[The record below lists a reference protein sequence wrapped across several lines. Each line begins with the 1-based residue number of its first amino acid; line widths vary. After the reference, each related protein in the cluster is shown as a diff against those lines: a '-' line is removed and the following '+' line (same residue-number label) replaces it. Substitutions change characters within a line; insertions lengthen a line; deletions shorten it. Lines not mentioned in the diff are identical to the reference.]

1 MKKILSLVLALVI
14 CLSLCA
20 CGKSDGCSCDCAQ
33 CADCE
38 KKTQSAEI
46 ADASHPN
53 DIPEAAAQNDNVIE
67 FETPIVVAEDNNLRV
82 EVVKFFQDY
91 RTFDVHGY
99 PSNADAATD
108 GATLEKYVVFKFC
121 NKTDHALRIEL
132 KEFYLGSDSA
142 FSANAYISERVS
154 AGKNALREYIV
165 QTSEKETLKSME
177 ELKSM
182 DGDFYVWHV
191 GDDDVSR
198 DRYRLKF
205 SIPNGMP
212 NSSSAA
218 PVSKNPD
225 AWNQFRDYLKARG
238 PVTVVTNNEYG
249 QTQITIEENAGTI
262 QISRMG
268 EGTINSGKVYFY
280 GLYSTRFDLPANAKT
295 VHVQEGFLEEGT
307 DEHGNRREK
316 SGKPSHTWDIQNYH
330 RGDEVSFPMDYTDL
344 DPNGNYIQKTGTLT
358 VTDAYANIVDT
369 LSQTLAESGLGITMA
384 DIGFINY

>member
-46 ADASHPN
+46 ADASHTN
-53 DIPEAAAQNDNVIE
+53 DVPEAAEQNDNVIE

-99 PSNADAATD
+99 PSNADAATA

-212 NSSSAA
+212 TSSAP

-280 GLYSTRFDLPANAKT
+280 GLYSTRFELPANAKT

-358 VTDAYANIVDT
+358 VTDAYANIADT